1 MFLVNS
7 YGKIAFFLFI
17 VGYCYLCVI
26 MNKAVFLDRDG
37 VINQEIGDYVYKIED
52 FKFNTGLFTALRLL
66 QEYDYKLIVVTNQGG
81 IAKDRYTH
89 AEVNELHNF
98 MLEKLLEE
106 GIKIDDVYFCP
117 HHHTIAPCLCRKP
130 NSLMIEKVIA
140 KHHIDT
146 SQSFLIGD
154 NERDVL
160 AGEKAGVKG
169 ILIESN
175 TNILPRVRMDILN
188 VV

>member
-1 MFLVNS
+1 
-7 YGKIAFFLFI
+7 
-17 VGYCYLCVI
+17 

-52 FKFNTGLFTALRLL
+52 FKFNTGLFTGLRLL
-66 QEYDYKLIVVTNQGG
+66 QEYDYKLIIVTNQGG
-81 IAKDRYTH
+81 IAKGRYTLH
-89 AEVNELHNF
+89 DMNELHNF

-106 GIKIDDVYFCP
+106 GIEIDDIFFCP

-130 NSLMIEKVIA
+130 NSIMIEKAIA
-140 KHHIDT
+140 KHRVDS

-154 NERDVL
+154 RERDIF
-160 AGEKAGVKG
+160 AGEKLGIKG

-175 TNILPRVRMDILN
+175 TNILPRVKMDILN
-188 VV
+188 VI

>member
-1 MFLVNS
+1 
-7 YGKIAFFLFI
+7 
-17 VGYCYLCVI
+17 

-52 FKFNTGLFTALRLL
+52 FKFNIGLFTALRLL

-81 IAKDRYTH
+81 IAKGRYTH
-89 AEVNELHNF
+89 DEVNELHNF
-98 MLEKLLEE
+98 MLKKLLEE

-130 NSLMIEKVIA
+130 NSIMIEKAIA
-140 KHHIDT
+140 KHHIDA
-146 SQSFLIGD
+146 SVSFFIGD
-154 NERDVL
+154 NERDIL
-160 AGEKAGVKG
+160 AGEKAMLKG
-169 ILIESN
+169 ILIEAN
-175 TNILPRVRMDILN
+175 TNILPIVKMDILN

>member
-1 MFLVNS
+1 
-7 YGKIAFFLFI
+7 
-17 VGYCYLCVI
+17 

-37 VINQEIGDYVYKIED
+37 VINKEIGDYIYKIED
-52 FKFNTGLFTALRLL
+52 FNFNTGLFTALRLL

-81 IAKDRYTH
+81 IAKGIYTID
-89 AEVNELHNF
+89 EVNEIHNF

-106 GIKIDDVYFCP
+106 GIKINDVYLCP

-130 NSLMIEKVIA
+130 NSLMIEKAIA
-140 KHHIDT
+140 KYHIDT
-146 SQSFLIGD
+146 SKSYFIGD

-160 AGEKAGVKG
+160 AGEKAMVKG
-169 ILIESN
+169 ILIEAN
-175 TNILPRVRMDILN
+175 ENIIPRVKMDILN